1 MKCMLLADIILLD
14 KSLEEVNTK
23 LEKNGVIIRDKVRDE
38 VASKRLQHVM
48 KCERIDRN
56 DL

>member
-56 DL
+56 GL